1 MDEVHNLRCGQSD
14 VERHIDRADRENP
27 LIGNRP
33 LRTILRK
40 QGNAV
45 TLPYAEFRKA
55 CANLLDALA
64 EVVRT
69 DRLVHSVALHLQS
82 IGSPMSLASMF
93 KKIDQS
99 FE

>member
-1 MDEVHNLRCGQSD
+1 MEEPRNLRCGQGN
-14 VERHIDRADRENP
+14 VERHIDRTDRENP
-27 LIGNRP
+27 LIGDRP

-40 QGNAV
+40 QSNAV
-45 TLPYAEFRKA
+45 TLPHAKFRKA

-64 EVVRT
+64 EFVRT

-82 IGSPMSLASMF
+82 IGLPISLASVF

-99 FE
+99 LE